1 MKENERKA
9 LIQSIQSYSYEK
21 SRYLMDFHIAG
32 FAYYD
37 GLDVIEDL
45 TLGKPVKLKCEP
57 DNPYDP
63 EAVALYYKDKKIG
76 YVPKDKNELLS
87 KLLYFGHEQIFE
99 ARIQYINKETHPE
112 RQFRVVVKIAD
123 NRDAI

>member
-1 MKENERKA
+1 MNDQQREQ
-9 LIQSIQSYSYEK
+9 LIQSVKEHKYER
-21 SRYLMDFHIAG
+21 SRHLMDFHIAG

-37 GLDVIEDL
+37 GLDVIEEL
-45 TLGKPVKLKCEP
+45 TLGKHVELVPES

-63 EAVALYYKDKKIG
+63 EAVVIFYDGKKIG
-76 YVPKDKNELLS
+76 YVPKDKNALLS
-87 KLLYFGHEQIFE
+87 KLLYFGHANIFD

-123 NRDAI
+123 NR

>member
-1 MKENERKA
+1 MNETERNE
-9 LIQSIQSYSYEK
+9 LIKSIQSYTYEK
-21 SRYLMDFHIAG
+21 SRHLMDFHIAG

-37 GLDVIEDL
+37 GLEVIEEL
-45 TLGKPVKLKCEP
+45 TLGKAVQLISEA

-63 EAVALYYKDKKIG
+63 EAVAIYYEEIKIG

-87 KLLYFGHEQIFE
+87 KLLYFGHANIFE

-123 NRDAI
+123 NR

>member
-1 MKENERKA
+1 MKKNERDA
-9 LIQSIQSYSYEK
+9 LIKSIQSFTYEK

-37 GLDVIEDL
+37 GLDVIEEL
-45 TLGKPVKLKCEP
+45 TLGKSVQLVCEP

-63 EAVALYYKDKKIG
+63 EAVAIYYEDKKIG
-76 YVPKDKNELLS
+76 YVPKDKNDLLS
-87 KLLYFGHEQIFE
+87 KLLYFGHANIFE

-123 NRDAI
+123 GR